1 MKAWGHLKKEGTAG
15 NIIKEMTALWNKMM
29 TGKIQ
34 VEQIFEDSDL
44 EIAFE
49 IRRIVFILEQKVPEK
64 EEFDEFDMECEHFL
78 GYYGIDP
85 AGTARMR
92 ITEQGVKLE
101 RFAVLPE
108 FRRKKVGSEI
118 LKRLIEEAR
127 LHKPEKIYLHAQTE
141 VKRFYEKHGFV
152 SEGEEFIEADI
163 PHIKMILKK

>member
-1 MKAWGHLKKEGTAG
+1 MKAWGHINTEGTAG

-29 TGKIQ
+29 TGKISI
-34 VEQIFEDSDL
+34 EQIFEDADL

-49 IRRIVFILEQKVPEK
+49 IRRIVFILEQKVTEK
-64 EEFDEFDMECEHFL
+64 EEFDEFDMNCEHFL

-92 ITEQGVKLE
+92 TTEKGVKLE

-118 LKRLIEEAR
+118 LKRLIEEAKM
-127 LHKPEKIYLHAQTE
+127 HKPEMIYLHAQTE
-141 VKRFYEKHGFV
+141 VRRFYEKHGFAA
-152 SEGEEFIEADI
+152 EGHEFIEADI